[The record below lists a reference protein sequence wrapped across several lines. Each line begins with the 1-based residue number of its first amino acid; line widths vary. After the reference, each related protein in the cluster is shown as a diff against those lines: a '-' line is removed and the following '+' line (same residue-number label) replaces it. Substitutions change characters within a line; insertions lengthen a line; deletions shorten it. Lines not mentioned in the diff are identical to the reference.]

1 MKSCRLT
8 SQSHLLHPPRRAQA
22 LPRRFGAL
30 APDDFAEC
38 DCLVVMGTS
47 LQAAHISV
55 DLACISLDLPISL
68 PVRRPSMQVRPFAL
82 LVDFPSA
89 GTPRLLINRHRVGPF
104 RLPPPDCET
113 PAGDAVFE
121 GDCDAGV
128 AALATLAGWRD
139 ELDARAARARALRF
153 RAPRTT

>member
-55 DLACISLDLPISL
+55 DLACISLDLPTSL
-68 PVRRPSMQVRPFAL
+68 PIRRPSVQVRPFAL

>member
-8 SQSHLLHPPRRAQA
+8 SQNHLLHRPRRAQA

-55 DLACISLDLPISL
+55 DLACISLDLPTSL
-68 PVRRPSMQVRPFAL
+68 PIRRPSVQVRPFAL

-128 AALATLAGWRD
+128 AALAALAGWGD
-139 ELDARAARARALRF
+139 ELDARAARARAVPS
-153 RAPRTT
+153 AT

>member
-8 SQSHLLHPPRRAQA
+8 SQNHPLHPPRRAQA
-22 LPRRFGAL
+22 LPHRFGAL

-104 RLPPPDCET
+104 RLRDCETHGET

-128 AALATLAGWRD
+128 AALAALAGWGD
-139 ELDARAARARALRF
+139 ELDARAARARAVPS
-153 RAPRTT
+153 AT